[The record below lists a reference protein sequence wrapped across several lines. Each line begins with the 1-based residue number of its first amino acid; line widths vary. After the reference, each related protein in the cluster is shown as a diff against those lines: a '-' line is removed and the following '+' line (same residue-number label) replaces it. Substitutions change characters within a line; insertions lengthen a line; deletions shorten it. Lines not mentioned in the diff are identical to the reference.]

1 MGQFNLATVQKPL
14 SVGIFLLLGGYSI
27 YLVVENVLFY
37 LDADLAAEVSHSA
50 ASVQDSASSIASN
63 GPSLATRQLFGRADD
78 NQQEEVISA
87 PTTRLNLE
95 LQGVFLSD
103 VPSTSSAIVAE
114 RGKDGKLYL
123 VGDKLPGN
131 SVLHSVGQLFGRAD
145 DNQQEEVISA
155 PTTRLNLEL
164 QGVFLSDVPSTSS
177 AIVAERGK
185 DGKLYLVGD
194 KLPGNS
200 VLHSVESNHI
210 LLRRGAR
217 LEKLLFITKRL
228 NIEASNSATAS
239 TSRRPSTQGN
249 PTSSRPT
256 QASQSGSPSAGSA
269 ILSAVRDRLQR
280 NPQAVL
286 KEYGLSAV
294 APGSSQGYKV
304 DTAHPALNNTG
315 LQPGDRVVSVNGAP
329 LGVAMND
336 ARLIDQA
343 RAAGRVRVE
352 VERGGRRF
360 FLTIPIP

>member
-14 SVGIFLLLGGYSI
+14 SLGIFLLLGGYSI

-63 GPSLATRQLFGRADD
+63 GPSLATR
-78 NQQEEVISA
+78 
-87 PTTRLNLE
+87 
-95 LQGVFLSD
+95 
-103 VPSTSSAIVAE
+103 
-114 RGKDGKLYL
+114 
-123 VGDKLPGN
+123 
-131 SVLHSVGQLFGRAD
+131 QLFGRAD

>member
-1 MGQFNLATVQKPL
+1 MGQFNLESFRKPV
-14 SVGIFLLLGGYSI
+14 SLGVLFMLGAWTI
-27 YLVVENVLFY
+27 YLVVENVFFY
-37 LDADLAAEVSHSA
+37 LDADLAATVSEPSE
-50 ASVQDSASSIASN
+50 SVQSPASTVAGT
-63 GPSLATRQLFGRADD
+63 GPSQATRQLFGRVDD
-78 NQQEEVISA
+78 NQPEQV
-87 PTTRLNLE
+87 
-95 LQGVFLSD
+95 V
-103 VPSTSSAIVAE
+103 
-114 RGKDGKLYL
+114 
-123 VGDKLPGN
+123 
-131 SVLHSVGQLFGRAD
+131 
-145 DNQQEEVISA
+145 SA

-200 VLHSVESNHI
+200 VLHSVESDHI

-228 NIEASNSATAS
+228 NIKASSTAS
-239 TSRRPSTQGN
+239 TRAKDGSRKTASNTRQPAQAPQAG
-249 PTSSRPT
+249 SS
-256 QASQSGSPSAGSA
+256 SAGST
-269 ILSAVRDRLQR
+269 ILSQVRDRLQR

>member
-1 MGQFNLATVQKPL
+1 MGQFNLAMFRKPL
-14 SVGIFLLLGGYSI
+14 SFGILLLLGAWSI
-27 YLVVENVLFY
+27 YLVVENVFFY
-37 LDADLAAEVSHSA
+37 LDADLASTVSDPSESVPKA
-50 ASVQDSASSIASN
+50 AAAVTNA
-63 GPSLATRQLFGRADD
+63 GPSLATRQLFGRVDD
-78 NQQEEVISA
+78 NQAEQVISA

-103 VPSTSSAIVAE
+103 AASTSSAIVAE
-114 RGKDGKLYL
+114 RGK
-123 VGDKLPGN
+123 N
-131 SVLHSVGQLFGRAD
+131 
-145 DNQQEEVISA
+145 
-155 PTTRLNLEL
+155 
-164 QGVFLSDVPSTSS
+164 
-177 AIVAERGK
+177 
-185 DGKLYLVGD
+185 GKLYLVGD

-200 VLHSVESNHI
+200 VLHSVESDHI

-217 LEKLLFITKRL
+217 LEKLLFIKKRL
-228 NIEASNSATAS
+228 NIKASSTAS
-239 TSRRPSTQGN
+239 TSAKDRGRKTASNTRQRSQATRPASPST
-249 PTSSRPT
+249 
-256 QASQSGSPSAGSA
+256 GSA
-269 ILSAVRDRLQR
+269 ILSEVRDRLQR
-280 NPQAVL
+280 NPQGVL

>member
-14 SVGIFLLLGGYSI
+14 SLGIFLLLGGYSI

-131 SVLHSVGQLFGRAD
+131 SVLHSV
-145 DNQQEEVISA
+145 
-155 PTTRLNLEL
+155 
-164 QGVFLSDVPSTSS
+164 
-177 AIVAERGK
+177 
-185 DGKLYLVGD
+185 
-194 KLPGNS
+194 
-200 VLHSVESNHI
+200 ESNHI

-239 TSRRPSTQGN
+239 TSRRPSTQGK

>member
-1 MGQFNLATVQKPL
+1 MGQFNLESFRKPV
-14 SVGIFLLLGGYSI
+14 SLGVLFMLGAWTI
-27 YLVVENVLFY
+27 YLVVENVFFY
-37 LDADLAAEVSHSA
+37 LDADLAATVSEPSE
-50 ASVQDSASSIASN
+50 SVQSPASTVAGT
-63 GPSLATRQLFGRADD
+63 GPSQATRQLFGRVDD
-78 NQQEEVISA
+78 NQPEQV
-87 PTTRLNLE
+87 
-95 LQGVFLSD
+95 V
-103 VPSTSSAIVAE
+103 
-114 RGKDGKLYL
+114 
-123 VGDKLPGN
+123 
-131 SVLHSVGQLFGRAD
+131 
-145 DNQQEEVISA
+145 SA

-200 VLHSVESNHI
+200 VLHSVESDHI

-228 NIEASNSATAS
+228 NIKASSTAS
-239 TSRRPSTQGN
+239 TRAKDRGRKTALNTRQPAQAPQAG
-249 PTSSRPT
+249 SS
-256 QASQSGSPSAGSA
+256 SAGST
-269 ILSAVRDRLQR
+269 ILSQVRDRLQR

>member
-1 MGQFNLATVQKPL
+1 MGQFNLATFRKPL
-14 SVGIFLLLGGYSI
+14 SLGILFVLGAWSI
-27 YLVVENVLFY
+27 YLVVENVFFY
-37 LDADLAAEVSHSA
+37 LDADLAATVSDPSDV
-50 ASVQDSASSIASN
+50 VQNAPSTVTST
-63 GPSLATRQLFGRADD
+63 GPSLATRQLFGSVGD
-78 NQQEEVISA
+78 NQPEQVISA

-103 VPSTSSAIVAE
+103 APSA
-114 RGKDGKLYL
+114 
-123 VGDKLPGN
+123 
-131 SVLHSVGQLFGRAD
+131 
-145 DNQQEEVISA
+145 
-155 PTTRLNLEL
+155 
-164 QGVFLSDVPSTSS
+164 SS

-200 VLHSVESNHI
+200 VLHSVESDHI

-228 NIEASNSATAS
+228 NIEATSTAS
-239 TSRRPSTQGN
+239 TSVKNRPGTTTPNTQRPS
-249 PTSSRPT
+249 
-256 QASQSGSPSAGSA
+256 QAPQPNSPRAGSA
-269 ILSAVRDRLQR
+269 ILSEVRDRFQR
-280 NPQAVL
+280 TPQSVL

-343 RAAGRVRVE
+343 RGAGRVRVE

>member
-1 MGQFNLATVQKPL
+1 MF
-14 SVGIFLLLGGYSI
+14 
-27 YLVVENVLFY
+27 FY
-37 LDADLAAEVSHSA
+37 LDADLAATVSEPSE
-50 ASVQDSASSIASN
+50 SVQSPASTVAGT
-63 GPSLATRQLFGRADD
+63 GPSQATRQLFGRVDD
-78 NQQEEVISA
+78 NQPEQV
-87 PTTRLNLE
+87 
-95 LQGVFLSD
+95 V
-103 VPSTSSAIVAE
+103 
-114 RGKDGKLYL
+114 
-123 VGDKLPGN
+123 
-131 SVLHSVGQLFGRAD
+131 
-145 DNQQEEVISA
+145 SA

-200 VLHSVESNHI
+200 VLHSVESDHI

-228 NIEASNSATAS
+228 NIKASSTAS
-239 TSRRPSTQGN
+239 TSAKDRGRKTASNTRQPAQAPQAG
-249 PTSSRPT
+249 SS
-256 QASQSGSPSAGSA
+256 SAGST
-269 ILSAVRDRLQR
+269 ILSQVRDRLQR

>member
-1 MGQFNLATVQKPL
+1 MGQFNLETFRKPVSL
-14 SVGIFLLLGGYSI
+14 GILFVLGAWSI
-27 YLVVENVLFY
+27 YLVVENVFFY
-37 LDADLAAEVSHSA
+37 LDADLAATISDPSE
-50 ASVQDSASSIASN
+50 SVQDVATAVTN
-63 GPSLATRQLFGRADD
+63 TGPSLATRQLFGRVDD
-78 NQQEEVISA
+78 NQPEQVISA

-103 VPSTSSAIVAE
+103 VA
-114 RGKDGKLYL
+114 
-123 VGDKLPGN
+123 
-131 SVLHSVGQLFGRAD
+131 
-145 DNQQEEVISA
+145 
-155 PTTRLNLEL
+155 
-164 QGVFLSDVPSTSS
+164 STSS

-200 VLHSVESNHI
+200 VLHSVESDHI

-228 NIEASNSATAS
+228 NIKASSTAS
-239 TSRRPSTQGN
+239 TGAKDRGGKTGTNTRQRSQAPQPS
-249 PTSSRPT
+249 SS
-256 QASQSGSPSAGSA
+256 SAESA
-269 ILSAVRDRLQR
+269 ILSEVRDRLQR

-304 DTAHPALNNTG
+304 DTAHPTLNNTG

-329 LGVAMND
+329 LGIAMND

-360 FLTIPIP
+360 FVTIPIP

>member
-63 GPSLATRQLFGRADD
+63 GPSLATR
-78 NQQEEVISA
+78 
-87 PTTRLNLE
+87 
-95 LQGVFLSD
+95 
-103 VPSTSSAIVAE
+103 
-114 RGKDGKLYL
+114 
-123 VGDKLPGN
+123 
-131 SVLHSVGQLFGRAD
+131 QLFGRAD

-304 DTAHPALNNTG
+304 DTSHPALNNTG

>member
-1 MGQFNLATVQKPL
+1 MGQFNLETFRKPVSLGILFVL
-14 SVGIFLLLGGYSI
+14 SAWSI
-27 YLVVENVLFY
+27 YLVVENVFFY
-37 LDADLAAEVSHSA
+37 LDADLAATVSDPSE
-50 ASVQDSASSIASN
+50 SVQDVTVAVTN
-63 GPSLATRQLFGRADD
+63 TGPSLATRQLFGRVDD
-78 NQQEEVISA
+78 NQPEQV
-87 PTTRLNLE
+87 
-95 LQGVFLSD
+95 V
-103 VPSTSSAIVAE
+103 
-114 RGKDGKLYL
+114 
-123 VGDKLPGN
+123 
-131 SVLHSVGQLFGRAD
+131 
-145 DNQQEEVISA
+145 SA

-200 VLHSVESNHI
+200 VLHSVESDHI

-228 NIEASNSATAS
+228 NIKASSTASASAKDRSRKTASNTRQPAQTPQA
-239 TSRRPSTQGN
+239 G
-249 PTSSRPT
+249 SS
-256 QASQSGSPSAGSA
+256 SAGST
-269 ILSAVRDRLQR
+269 ILSQVRDRLQR

>member
-14 SVGIFLLLGGYSI
+14 SLGIFLLLGGYSI

-123 VGDKLPGN
+123 VGD
-131 SVLHSVGQLFGRAD
+131 
-145 DNQQEEVISA
+145 
-155 PTTRLNLEL
+155 T
-164 QGVFLSDVPSTSS
+164 
-177 AIVAERGK
+177 
-185 DGKLYLVGD
+185 
-194 KLPGNS
+194 LPGNS

-239 TSRRPSTQGN
+239 TSRRPSTQGK

>member
-1 MGQFNLATVQKPL
+1 MGQFNLDAFRKPVSL
-14 SVGIFLLLGGYSI
+14 GIWSVLGAWSI
-27 YLVVENVLFY
+27 YLVVENVFFY
-37 LDADLAAEVSHSA
+37 LDADLAATISDPSE
-50 ASVQDSASSIASN
+50 SVQDVATAVTN
-63 GPSLATRQLFGRADD
+63 TGPSLATRQLFGSVDD
-78 NQQEEVISA
+78 NQPEQVISA

-103 VPSTSSAIVAE
+103 VA
-114 RGKDGKLYL
+114 
-123 VGDKLPGN
+123 
-131 SVLHSVGQLFGRAD
+131 
-145 DNQQEEVISA
+145 
-155 PTTRLNLEL
+155 
-164 QGVFLSDVPSTSS
+164 STSS

-200 VLHSVESNHI
+200 VLHSVESDHI

-228 NIEASNSATAS
+228 NIKASSTAS
-239 TSRRPSTQGN
+239 TGAKDRGGKTATNTRQRSQAPQPS
-249 PTSSRPT
+249 SS
-256 QASQSGSPSAGSA
+256 SAESA
-269 ILSAVRDRLQR
+269 ILSEVRDRLQR

-304 DTAHPALNNTG
+304 DTAHPTLNNTG

-329 LGVAMND
+329 LGIAMND

-360 FLTIPIP
+360 FVTIPIP

>member
-1 MGQFNLATVQKPL
+1 MGQFNLTAFQKPL
-14 SVGIFLLLGGYSI
+14 SLGLFLLLGIWSI
-27 YLVVENVLFY
+27 YLVVENVFFY
-37 LDADLAAEVSHSA
+37 LDADLAAEVSNPTERLEDA
-50 ASVQDSASSIASN
+50 LTPVATN
-63 GPSLATRQLFGRADD
+63 GPSLTTRQLFGRID
-78 NQQEEVISA
+78 NDQPEQVISA

-114 RGKDGKLYL
+114 RG
-123 VGDKLPGN
+123 
-131 SVLHSVGQLFGRAD
+131 R
-145 DNQQEEVISA
+145 
-155 PTTRLNLEL
+155 
-164 QGVFLSDVPSTSS
+164 
-177 AIVAERGK
+177 

-200 VLHSVESNHI
+200 VLHSVESDHI

-228 NIEASNSATAS
+228 NIKSSSTAATTAS
-239 TSRRPSTQGN
+239 RNPRTKTNPNPSRRDP
-249 PTSSRPT
+249 
-256 QASQSGSPSAGSA
+256 ASQANSPNTSTA
-269 ILSAVRDRLQR
+269 ILNEVRERMLR
-280 NPQAVL
+280 NPKAVL

>member
-14 SVGIFLLLGGYSI
+14 SLGIFLLLGGYSI

-37 LDADLAAEVSHSA
+37 LDADLAAEVAHSA
-50 ASVQDSASSIASN
+50 ASVQDAASSIASN
-63 GPSLATRQLFGRADD
+63 GPSLATR
-78 NQQEEVISA
+78 
-87 PTTRLNLE
+87 
-95 LQGVFLSD
+95 
-103 VPSTSSAIVAE
+103 
-114 RGKDGKLYL
+114 
-123 VGDKLPGN
+123 
-131 SVLHSVGQLFGRAD
+131 QLFGRAD

-239 TSRRPSTQGN
+239 TSRRPSTQGK

>member
-1 MGQFNLATVQKPL
+1 MGQFNLETFRKPVSL
-14 SVGIFLLLGGYSI
+14 GILFVLGAWSI
-27 YLVVENVLFY
+27 YLVVENVFFY
-37 LDADLAAEVSHSA
+37 LDADLAATVSDPSE
-50 ASVQDSASSIASN
+50 SVQNVTVAVTN
-63 GPSLATRQLFGRADD
+63 TGPSLATRQLFGRVDD
-78 NQQEEVISA
+78 NQPEQVISA

-95 LQGVFLSD
+95 LQGVFLSAAA
-103 VPSTSSAIVAE
+103 SLSSAIVAE
-114 RGKDGKLYL
+114 RGKNGKLYL
-123 VGDKLPGN
+123 
-131 SVLHSVGQLFGRAD
+131 
-145 DNQQEEVISA
+145 I
-155 PTTRLNLEL
+155 
-164 QGVFLSDVPSTSS
+164 
-177 AIVAERGK
+177 
-185 DGKLYLVGD
+185 GD

-200 VLHSVESNHI
+200 VLHSVESDHI

-217 LEKLLFITKRL
+217 LEKLLFIKKRL
-228 NIEASNSATAS
+228 NIKASSTAS
-239 TSRRPSTQGN
+239 TSAKDRGRKTASNTRQRSQATQPASAST
-249 PTSSRPT
+249 
-256 QASQSGSPSAGSA
+256 GSA
-269 ILSAVRDRLQR
+269 ILSEVRDRLQR
-280 NPQAVL
+280 NPQGVL

>member
-1 MGQFNLATVQKPL
+1 MGQFNLAMFRKPL
-14 SVGIFLLLGGYSI
+14 SFGILWLLGAWSI
-27 YLVVENVLFY
+27 YLVVENVFFY
-37 LDADLAAEVSHSA
+37 LDADLAATVSDPSE
-50 ASVQDSASSIASN
+50 SVQDVTVAVTN
-63 GPSLATRQLFGRADD
+63 TGPSLATRQLFGRVDD
-78 NQQEEVISA
+78 NQPEQVISA

-95 LQGVFLSD
+95 LQGVFLSAAA
-103 VPSTSSAIVAE
+103 SLSSAIVAE
-114 RGKDGKLYL
+114 RGK
-123 VGDKLPGN
+123 N
-131 SVLHSVGQLFGRAD
+131 
-145 DNQQEEVISA
+145 
-155 PTTRLNLEL
+155 
-164 QGVFLSDVPSTSS
+164 
-177 AIVAERGK
+177 
-185 DGKLYLVGD
+185 GKLYLVGD

-200 VLHSVESNHI
+200 VLHSVESDHI

-217 LEKLLFITKRL
+217 LEKLLFIKKRL
-228 NIEASNSATAS
+228 NIKASSTAS
-239 TSRRPSTQGN
+239 TSAKDRGRKTASNTRQRSQATRPASPST
-249 PTSSRPT
+249 
-256 QASQSGSPSAGSA
+256 GSA
-269 ILSAVRDRLQR
+269 ILSEVRDRLQR
-280 NPQAVL
+280 NPQGVL

>member
-1 MGQFNLATVQKPL
+1 
-14 SVGIFLLLGGYSI
+14 
-27 YLVVENVLFY
+27 
-37 LDADLAAEVSHSA
+37 
-50 ASVQDSASSIASN
+50 
-63 GPSLATRQLFGRADD
+63 GPSQATRQLFGRVDD
-78 NQQEEVISA
+78 NQPEQV
-87 PTTRLNLE
+87 
-95 LQGVFLSD
+95 V
-103 VPSTSSAIVAE
+103 
-114 RGKDGKLYL
+114 
-123 VGDKLPGN
+123 
-131 SVLHSVGQLFGRAD
+131 
-145 DNQQEEVISA
+145 SA

-200 VLHSVESNHI
+200 VLHSVESDHI

-228 NIEASNSATAS
+228 NIKASSTAS
-239 TSRRPSTQGN
+239 TRAKDRGRKTASNTRQPAQAPQAG
-249 PTSSRPT
+249 SS
-256 QASQSGSPSAGSA
+256 SAGST
-269 ILSAVRDRLQR
+269 ILSQVRDRLQR

>member
-1 MGQFNLATVQKPL
+1 MGQFNLDAFRKPVSL
-14 SVGIFLLLGGYSI
+14 GIWSVLGAWSI
-27 YLVVENVLFY
+27 YLVVENVFFY
-37 LDADLAAEVSHSA
+37 LDADLAATISDPSE
-50 ASVQDSASSIASN
+50 SVQDVATAVTN
-63 GPSLATRQLFGRADD
+63 TGPSLATRQLFGSVDD
-78 NQQEEVISA
+78 NQPEQVISA

-103 VPSTSSAIVAE
+103 VA
-114 RGKDGKLYL
+114 
-123 VGDKLPGN
+123 
-131 SVLHSVGQLFGRAD
+131 
-145 DNQQEEVISA
+145 
-155 PTTRLNLEL
+155 
-164 QGVFLSDVPSTSS
+164 STSS

-200 VLHSVESNHI
+200 VLHSVESDHI

-228 NIEASNSATAS
+228 NIKASSTAS
-239 TSRRPSTQGN
+239 TGAKDRGGKTGTNTRQRSQAPQPS
-249 PTSSRPT
+249 SSR
-256 QASQSGSPSAGSA
+256 AESA
-269 ILSAVRDRLQR
+269 ILSEVRDRLQR

-304 DTAHPALNNTG
+304 DTAHPTLNNTG

-329 LGVAMND
+329 LGIAMND

-360 FLTIPIP
+360 FVTIPIP

>member
-1 MGQFNLATVQKPL
+1 MGQFNLDAFRKPVSL
-14 SVGIFLLLGGYSI
+14 GIWSVLGAWSI
-27 YLVVENVLFY
+27 YLVVENVFFY
-37 LDADLAAEVSHSA
+37 LDADLAATISDPSE
-50 ASVQDSASSIASN
+50 SVQDVATAVTN
-63 GPSLATRQLFGRADD
+63 TGPSLATRQIFGRVDD
-78 NQQEEVISA
+78 NQPEQVISA

-103 VPSTSSAIVAE
+103 VA
-114 RGKDGKLYL
+114 
-123 VGDKLPGN
+123 
-131 SVLHSVGQLFGRAD
+131 
-145 DNQQEEVISA
+145 
-155 PTTRLNLEL
+155 
-164 QGVFLSDVPSTSS
+164 STSS

-200 VLHSVESNHI
+200 VLHSVESDHI

-228 NIEASNSATAS
+228 NIKASSTAS
-239 TSRRPSTQGN
+239 TGAKDRGGKTGTNTRQRSQAPQPS
-249 PTSSRPT
+249 SS
-256 QASQSGSPSAGSA
+256 SAESA
-269 ILSAVRDRLQR
+269 ILSEVRDRLQR

-304 DTAHPALNNTG
+304 DTAHPTLNNTG

-329 LGVAMND
+329 LGIAMND

-360 FLTIPIP
+360 FVTIPIP

>member
-1 MGQFNLATVQKPL
+1 MGQFNLDAFRKPVSL
-14 SVGIFLLLGGYSI
+14 GIWSVLGAWSI
-27 YLVVENVLFY
+27 YLVVENVFFY
-37 LDADLAAEVSHSA
+37 LDADLAATISDPSE
-50 ASVQDSASSIASN
+50 SVQDVATAVTN
-63 GPSLATRQLFGRADD
+63 TGPSLATRQLFGSVDD
-78 NQQEEVISA
+78 NQPEQVISA

-103 VPSTSSAIVAE
+103 VA
-114 RGKDGKLYL
+114 
-123 VGDKLPGN
+123 
-131 SVLHSVGQLFGRAD
+131 
-145 DNQQEEVISA
+145 
-155 PTTRLNLEL
+155 
-164 QGVFLSDVPSTSS
+164 STSS

-200 VLHSVESNHI
+200 VLHSVESDHI

-228 NIEASNSATAS
+228 NIKASSTAS
-239 TSRRPSTQGN
+239 TGAKDRGGKTGTNTRQRSQAPQPS
-249 PTSSRPT
+249 SS
-256 QASQSGSPSAGSA
+256 SAESA
-269 ILSAVRDRLQR
+269 ILSEVRDRLQR

-304 DTAHPALNNTG
+304 DTAHPTLNNTG

-329 LGVAMND
+329 LGIAMND

-360 FLTIPIP
+360 FVTIPIP

>member
-1 MGQFNLATVQKPL
+1 MGQFNLDAFRKPVSL
-14 SVGIFLLLGGYSI
+14 GIWSVLGAWSI
-27 YLVVENVLFY
+27 YLVVENVFFY
-37 LDADLAAEVSHSA
+37 LDADLAATISDPSE
-50 ASVQDSASSIASN
+50 SVQDVATAVTN
-63 GPSLATRQLFGRADD
+63 TGPSLATRQLFGRVDD
-78 NQQEEVISA
+78 NQPEQVISA

-103 VPSTSSAIVAE
+103 VA
-114 RGKDGKLYL
+114 
-123 VGDKLPGN
+123 
-131 SVLHSVGQLFGRAD
+131 
-145 DNQQEEVISA
+145 
-155 PTTRLNLEL
+155 
-164 QGVFLSDVPSTSS
+164 STSS

-200 VLHSVESNHI
+200 VLHSVESDHI

-228 NIEASNSATAS
+228 NIKASSTAS
-239 TSRRPSTQGN
+239 TGAKDRGGKTGTNTRQRSQAPQPS
-249 PTSSRPT
+249 SS
-256 QASQSGSPSAGSA
+256 SAESA
-269 ILSAVRDRLQR
+269 ILSEVRDRLQR

-304 DTAHPALNNTG
+304 DTAHPTLNNTG

-329 LGVAMND
+329 LGIAMND

-360 FLTIPIP
+360 FVTIPIP

>member
-37 LDADLAAEVSHSA
+37 LDADLAAEVSQSA

-63 GPSLATRQLFGRADD
+63 GPSLATR
-78 NQQEEVISA
+78 
-87 PTTRLNLE
+87 
-95 LQGVFLSD
+95 
-103 VPSTSSAIVAE
+103 
-114 RGKDGKLYL
+114 
-123 VGDKLPGN
+123 
-131 SVLHSVGQLFGRAD
+131 QLFGRAD

>member
-131 SVLHSVGQLFGRAD
+131 SVLHSV
-145 DNQQEEVISA
+145 
-155 PTTRLNLEL
+155 
-164 QGVFLSDVPSTSS
+164 
-177 AIVAERGK
+177 
-185 DGKLYLVGD
+185 
-194 KLPGNS
+194 
-200 VLHSVESNHI
+200 ESNHI

-239 TSRRPSTQGN
+239 TSRRPSTQGK